1 VLSKARDLT
10 PDTQD
15 SALSFVVLYL
25 STQMMGKSFRGDL
38 SEVGLPDILDYL
50 RSSHKTGLL
59 TFRQDRIKKTL
70 FVKEGNVI
78 FGSSNLQADRL
89 GDLLLASGTIT
100 KEQYHQSV
108 ALISFRKRQGK
119 ILVEI
124 GAITPKQLWSGVQDQ
139 VRQIVYSLF
148 NWDTGLF
155 FFSEGELPSQENIT
169 ADIEITELIVEG
181 IRRIRHLN
189 AIKHKFPS
197 MDVILS
203 HVNSSQEKIKMEP
216 FEKHV
221 FGLVNA
227 KRSIQDI
234 CRESEIGDSETM
246 KVLYMLVSIGY
257 TRVKGRKMEE
267 GQERKEISVEETVGI
282 IGNYNRMFSYL
293 YRYMLRE
300 VGPITEHVLNKYLS
314 ELKETTISIFKNVA
328 LKKDGTLD
336 SATLQGNLNWIRAES
351 RRDVLVSSLNEFLYS
366 SILAVKRTLG
376 PEHESRVI
384 ESLKDVRPEL

>member
-1 VLSKARDLT
+1 
-10 PDTQD
+10 
-15 SALSFVVLYL
+15 
-25 STQMMGKSFRGDL
+25 MMGKSFRGDL
-38 SEVGLPDILDYL
+38 SEVGLPDILDYV

-70 FVKEGNVI
+70 HVKDGNVI

-89 GDLLLASGTIT
+89 GDLLLTSGTIT
-100 KEQYHQSV
+100 KEQYTQSV
-108 ALISFRKRQGK
+108 ALLSSRKRQGK

-124 GAITPKQLWSGVQDQ
+124 GAITPKELWSGVQDQ

-181 IRRIRHLN
+181 IRRIRNLN
-189 AIKHKFPS
+189 AVKHKFPS

-203 HVNSSQEKIKMEP
+203 HVNSSQEKIKMES
-216 FEKHV
+216 FEMHV
-221 FGLVNA
+221 FGLVNG

-234 CRESEIGDSETM
+234 CQESEIGDSETM

-257 TRVKGRKMEE
+257 TRVKGRKMDE
-267 GQERKEISVEETVGI
+267 GQERKELSVEETAGI

-293 YRYMLRE
+293 YKYMLRE

-314 ELKETTISIFKNVA
+314 ELKETTVSIFKNVA